1 MPKLLNV
8 MENTKQLYAI
18 DLLLEDV
25 RTVNPTIRI
34 VAKKLKC
41 EDNLDTLKD
50 DVIDYLINLRKEI
63 S

>member
-1 MPKLLNV
+1 

-41 EDNLDTLKD
+41 EDNFDALKD